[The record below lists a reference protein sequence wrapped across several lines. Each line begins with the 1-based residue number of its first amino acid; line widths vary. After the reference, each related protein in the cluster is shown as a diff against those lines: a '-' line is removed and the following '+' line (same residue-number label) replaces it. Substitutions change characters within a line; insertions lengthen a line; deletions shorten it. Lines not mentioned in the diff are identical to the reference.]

1 MPHRSDLGRLNL
13 GVDARTLA
21 ASITNTLRS
30 AILGGQLA
38 PGEALGQEALAQRFG
53 VSRIP
58 VRESLKQLEAE
69 GLVEARPHRGA
80 VVARLS
86 VEELDELY
94 GIVWALELVAVRA
107 AVPRMTDEQVAT
119 MGTLLER
126 LASPLEPHEWYATS
140 VQFHMQ
146 MLEASGLH
154 RVIRIVGECRR
165 NIGRYVIDPALFR
178 SQVATWLE
186 RNRALHEACRRRDVD
201 AAVAALEVM
210 RTVSTADVRD
220 ALRAGETVAP
230 QSKKRKAA

>member
-1 MPHRSDLGRLNL
+1 MPERSELGRLNL
-13 GVDARTLA
+13 GADARTLA

-30 AILGGQLA
+30 AILSGQLA
-38 PGEALGQEALAQRFG
+38 PGDALGQEGLAQRFG

-94 GIVWALELVAVRA
+94 GVVWSLELLA
-107 AVPRMTDEQVAT
+107 ARTGVPLLTDAQIAT
-119 MGTLLER
+119 MGALLAR
-126 LASPLEPHEWYATS
+126 LGTRLEPHEWYATS

-146 MLEASGLH
+146 MLEASGLQ

-165 NIGRYVIDPALFR
+165 NIGRYVIEPGLFR
-178 SQVATWLE
+178 SHAANWLE
-186 RNRALHEACRRRDVD
+186 RNRALYEACRRRDTE
-201 AAVAALEVM
+201 AAIAALEVM

-220 ALRAGETVAP
+220 GLRSVGAAAA
-230 QSKKRKAA
+230 SRKRKVA